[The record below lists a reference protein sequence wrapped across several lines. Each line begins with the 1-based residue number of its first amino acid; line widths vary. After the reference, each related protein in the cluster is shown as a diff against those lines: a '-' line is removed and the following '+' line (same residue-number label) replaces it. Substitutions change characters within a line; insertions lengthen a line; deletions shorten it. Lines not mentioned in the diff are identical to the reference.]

1 MRLYQ
6 TRNIFGIMNNKKYHT
21 VRTVPKYIRKIK
33 GRCKIDTPTHMM
45 ADFLCN

>member
-1 MRLYQ
+1 
-6 TRNIFGIMNNKKYHT
+6 MNNKKYHT

-45 ADFLCN
+45 ADFPSLLHFNKKWWVC